1 MFSFLRTIP
10 FGRANLLVSRVMM
23 FAIIG
28 RKNVLFAGVHEKRL
42 TGRFALPNINNLISP
57 KQKQFGWFR
66 VRTLNR
72 EGDPVW
78 EGEPPG
84 EPACFYL

>member
-1 MFSFLRTIP
+1 MFSFLIANP

-23 FAIIG
+23 FAIID
-28 RKNVLFAGVHEKRL
+28 RKNVLFAGVQEKRL
-42 TGRFALPNINNLISP
+42 TGRFALTNINTLISL

-84 EPACFYL
+84 EQACFYF